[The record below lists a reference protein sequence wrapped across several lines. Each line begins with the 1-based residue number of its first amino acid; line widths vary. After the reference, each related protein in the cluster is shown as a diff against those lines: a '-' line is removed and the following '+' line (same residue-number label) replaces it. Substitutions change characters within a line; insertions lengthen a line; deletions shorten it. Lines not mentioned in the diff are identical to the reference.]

1 MNKIPR
7 FVKEYAAYQKRSI
20 KEYDLM
26 RMDYKE
32 KAIKKVDGALRVL
45 EKGLITVDEAMNL
58 IMKCFE

>member
-20 KEYDLM
+20 KGYDLM
-26 RMDYKE
+26 KADIKE
-32 KAIKKVDGALRVL
+32 KAIKKIDRTLIVL
-45 EKGLITVDEAMNL
+45 ERGLITVDEAMNL